1 MATACIVPAMHVA
14 AGTGRV
20 VAGRYYLQDPIGRG
34 AMGTVWRARDALLAR
49 DVAVKEVFLRGA
61 STPEDM
67 QVRYERTL
75 REARTAARLN
85 HPAVV
90 TIFDVV
96 EADGRPW
103 IVMEL
108 VQARSL
114 EEILVQDGPL
124 PPLRAADV
132 GKRLLGALATAHAA
146 GILHRDVKP
155 SNVLLGADDRAVLTD
170 FGIAT
175 LEGDPGLTQVGMVM
189 GTPGFT
195 APERIRGEP
204 ATPASDLWSL
214 GATLYAAVEGQ
225 GPFDQRGS
233 SFAVLSSIANEDA
246 PRPRSAGV
254 LGPAIEA
261 LLRRDPS
268 ARPDATSAGRL
279 LAAAVSPPANN
290 RPSSGKYREDH
301 EAPFQEARYRED
313 HEAPFQEARY
323 REDPFQG
330 DVYRREGSRADR
342 YNGDASPRAGYGGNS
357 GSAARPAGGSA
368 GTAALPVSGT
378 FLPDASPRGSRPPA
392 PQPPA
397 AELPPWMSFP
407 PEGSPPEG
415 MRPPATKAG
424 SAPNDPPPGAAPGPA
439 ANMAGRVG
447 SPGRVNSLWRV
458 NLPWQADAPWRLN
471 LPWRADAPWRLNLP
485 WRMNLNRAADP
496 PARSDTPAGTG
507 LFGAGITFPRPA
519 GHPAGRHGVQA
530 AGHRRWLLAGLGAV
544 AVVCVGVAGGL
555 AIGHSGRSS
564 LPSGYHWYTA
574 PAAGTGTTAGF
585 TMAVP
590 NGWQASTRGLITD
603 VADPVGHVSM
613 QVDLTPFEAATA
625 PGEAS
630 LLEEQA
636 LTDGS
641 LPGYRRVALRPL
653 LFHGRLGAAWE
664 YTWQEPGI
672 GRVDVLDVLFTERGR
687 TGRQAYKI
695 QVSTPMA
702 GRTASHAIFEEALRT
717 FGSR

>member
-49 DVAVKEVFLRGA
+49 DVAVKEVLLRGA

-67 QVRYERTL
+67 RVRYERTL

-96 EADGRPW
+96 EADGSPW

-114 EEILVQDGPL
+114 EEILAQDGPL

-132 GKRLLGALATAHAA
+132 GMRLLGALATAHEA

-155 SNVLLGADDRAVLTD
+155 NNVLLGADDRAVLTD

-175 LEGDPGLTQVGMVM
+175 LEGDPGLTQAGMVM

-225 GPFDQRGS
+225 GPFAQRGS

-261 LLRRDPS
+261 LLRRDPA
-268 ARPDATSAGRL
+268 ARPDATTAARL
-279 LAAAVSPPANN
+279 LAAAVTPAANN
-290 RPSSGKYREDH
+290 RPANGKDH
-301 EAPFQEARYRED
+301 EAPF
-313 HEAPFQEARY
+313 P
-323 REDPFQG
+323 G
-330 DVYRREGSRADR
+330 DGHRG
-342 YNGDASPRAGYGGNS
+342 NGGPT
-357 GSAARPAGGSA
+357 ARPAGGSA
-368 GTAALPVSGT
+368 GTAALPVSST
-378 FLPDASPRGSRPPA
+378 FLPDGSPGGSRPTA

-397 AELPPWMSFP
+397 ADELPPWMSFP
-407 PEGSPPEG
+407 PEGSPRRG
-415 MRPPATKAG
+415 MPPLAAKAG
-424 SAPNDPPPGAAPGPA
+424 SAPNDPPPGAAALPRP
-439 ANMAGRVG
+439 ANMAGRAG
-447 SPGRVNSLWRV
+447 SPARVNSPWRV
-458 NLPWQADAPWRLN
+458 NLPWRAGSPWRVN
-471 LPWRADAPWRLNLP
+471 LPWGANLD
-485 WRMNLNRAADP
+485 RAADP
-496 PARSDTPAGTG
+496 PARSDTPAGTS

-519 GHPAGRHGVQA
+519 GHPAGRHGAQA
-530 AGHRRWLLAGLGAV
+530 TGRQRWLLAGLGAV
-544 AVVCVGVAGGL
+544 AVVCAGVAGGL

-574 PAAGTGTTAGF
+574 PAAGTDTTAGF

-590 NGWQASTRGLITD
+590 NGWHTSTRGLTTD
-603 VADPVGHVSM
+603 VVDPMGHASM
-613 QVDLTPFEAATA
+613 QVDRSPFEAATA
-625 PGEAS
+625 PREAS
-630 LLEEQA
+630 LLEERA

-672 GRVDVLDVLFTERGR
+672 GRVDVLDVLFTEPGR
-687 TGRQAYKI
+687 TGRQAYRI

-702 GRTASHAIFEEALRT
+702 GRTASHAVFQEALRT
-717 FGSR
+717 FSPR

>member
-1 MATACIVPAMHVA
+1 MAPACIVPPMHVA

-49 DVAVKEVFLRGA
+49 DVAVKEVLLRGA

-67 QVRYERTL
+67 RVGYERTL
-75 REARTAARLN
+75 REARTAAQLN

-108 VQARSL
+108 VPARSL
-114 EEILVQDGPL
+114 EDILAQDGPL
-124 PPLRAADV
+124 PPLQAADV

-175 LEGDPGLTQVGMVM
+175 LAGDPGLTQVGMVM

-214 GATLYAAVEGQ
+214 GATLYAAVEGH

-246 PRPRSAGV
+246 PRPRSAAG

-268 ARPDATSAGRL
+268 ARPDASSARRL
-279 LAAAVSPPANN
+279 LAAAVTPPAHN
-290 RPSSGKYREDH
+290 RPAGGKYRED
-301 EAPFQEARYRED
+301 RED
-313 HEAPFQEARY
+313 
-323 REDPFQG
+323 REDREGPFQG
-330 DVYRREGSRADR
+330 NAYRSEGSRADGHK
-342 YNGDASPRAGYGGNS
+342 GDANPRGGYRRNGGPT
-357 GSAARPAGGSA
+357 ARPAGGSA
-368 GTAALPVSGT
+368 GTAALPVSST
-378 FLPDASPRGSRPPA
+378 FLPEGSPPGSRPTGSRPTGSRPTA
-392 PQPPA
+392 PQPPV
-397 AELPPWMSFP
+397 AELPSWMSFP
-407 PEGSPPEG
+407 PEESPPEG
-415 MRPPATKAG
+415 MRPSAAKGG
-424 SAPNDPPPGAAPGPA
+424 SAPNDLPPGAVAPSPA
-439 ANMAGRVG
+439 
-447 SPGRVNSLWRV
+447 
-458 NLPWQADAPWRLN
+458 NLV
-471 LPWRADAPWRLNLP
+471 
-485 WRMNLNRAADP
+485 RAAGL
-496 PARSDTPAGTG
+496 PAGSDTPAGTG
-507 LFGAGITFPRPA
+507 LSGAGITFPRPA
-519 GHPAGRHGVQA
+519 GHPAGRHGAQA
-530 AGHRRWLLAGLGAV
+530 AGRQRWLLAGLGAV
-544 AVVCVGVAGGL
+544 VVVCAGVAGGL

-574 PAAGTGTTAGF
+574 LAARTGTTAGF

-590 NGWQASTRGLITD
+590 NGWRANTRSLISD
-603 VADPVGHVSM
+603 VVDPVGHVSM
-613 QVDLTPFEAATA
+613 QVDLTPYEAATA

-630 LLEEQA
+630 MLEKQA
-636 LTDGS
+636 RTDGS

-653 LFHGRLGAAWE
+653 LFHGRPGAAWE

-687 TGRQAYKI
+687 AGRQAYQI

-702 GRTASHAIFEEALRT
+702 GRTASRAIFDEALRT
-717 FGSR
+717 FGPR